1 MASIAVIGAG
11 YVGLTSAAGLASLG
25 HDVICAD
32 IDQARIDQLNAG
44 SIPIHELGMDELV
57 NEQLRAG
64 RLRFVLGAAQASQH
78 CDFHFLCLPTPP
90 GADGAADLQFLLTAV
105 SQIAGVLPDDSI
117 LVNKS
122 TVPVGTA
129 DLVMAAVNRDDIRV
143 VSNPEFLREGT
154 AIEDFLHPDRV
165 VVGGDDGTAVARV
178 AALYESLDTIVM
190 TTDAK
195 SSELIKYASNAYLA
209 TKLTF
214 VNEMAEVC
222 EQLGA
227 DIDDVMLGMGQDRR
241 IGTSYLRPGPGWGGS
256 CFPKDTEALVHIAA
270 QADVEFEFL
279 RSVISLNH
287 RHIKRVADKAV
298 ALLNGDVS
306 GKRIAVWG
314 LTFKAGTDDLRDS
327 PSLAVSQLLQT
338 AGANLCAYDPAVS
351 AAPAALPDIELAS
364 DPIDAARGAVCLLVL
379 TEWDDFAKVDL
390 SAVKAAMALP
400 NVVDARNMLDR
411 AELDRLGFTH
421 VGVGR

>member
-32 IDQARIDQLNAG
+32 IDRDRIDQLNAG
-44 SIPIHELGMDELV
+44 IIPIHEHGMEALV
-57 NEQLRAG
+57 QDQLAVG
-64 RLRFVLGAAQASQH
+64 RLRFVLGAAEASRH
-78 CDFHFLCLPTPP
+78 CQFHFLCLPTPP

-105 SQIAGVLPDDSI
+105 GQIGDVLPADSI

-122 TVPVGTA
+122 TVPAGTA
-129 DLVMAAVNRDDIRV
+129 DLVLATVDRTDVRV
-143 VSNPEFLREGT
+143 VSNPEFLREGS
-154 AIEDFLHPDRV
+154 AIQDFLHPDRV
-165 VVGGDDGTAVARV
+165 VVGGDDPAAVAKV
-178 AALYESLDTIVM
+178 AELYASLDTLTM

-279 RSVISLNH
+279 RSVIALNH

-298 ALLNGDVS
+298 DLL
-306 GKRIAVWG
+306 
-314 LTFKAGTDDLRDS
+314 
-327 PSLAVSQLLQT
+327 
-338 AGANLCAYDPAVS
+338 GA
-351 AAPAALPDIELAS
+351 
-364 DPIDAARGAVCLLVL
+364 
-379 TEWDDFAKVDL
+379 T
-390 SAVKAAMALP
+390 
-400 NVVDARNMLDR
+400 
-411 AELDRLGFTH
+411 
-421 VGVGR
+421 